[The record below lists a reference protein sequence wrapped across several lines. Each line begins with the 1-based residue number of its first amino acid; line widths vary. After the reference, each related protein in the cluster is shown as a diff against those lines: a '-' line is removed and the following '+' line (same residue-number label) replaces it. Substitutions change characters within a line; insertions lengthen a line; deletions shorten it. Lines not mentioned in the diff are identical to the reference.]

1 MCIRKRMITFSERG
15 KKMEKNSFCD
25 YYGKIT
31 TTKISTNNDL
41 LRIADSTIVQLA
53 ATSKHSLELSLRPE
67 WLKIISAHKINV
79 GSFNKLFF
87 FSNVYQLR
95 GKNSKTTKIDGS
107 ISQFSTFWVTNIYPC

>member
-1 MCIRKRMITFSERG
+1 MHKKKNGYFFREWE
-15 KKMEKNSFCD
+15 KMEKNSFCD

-53 ATSKHSLELSLRPE
+53 ATSKHSLGLSLRPE

-79 GSFNKLFF
+79 RSFNKLFF